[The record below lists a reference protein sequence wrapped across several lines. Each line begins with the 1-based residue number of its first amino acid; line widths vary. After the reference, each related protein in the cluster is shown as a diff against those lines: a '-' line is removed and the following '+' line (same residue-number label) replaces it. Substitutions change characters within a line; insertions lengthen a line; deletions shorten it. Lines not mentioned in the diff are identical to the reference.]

1 MFSPAM
7 MVAMGPVVPSGMAFT
22 AAVPSMPI
30 RMALGMPVLEVL
42 VAATAVAMVAILG
55 RVIAATRSER
65 PPAVPDLAAAA

>member
-30 RMALGMPVLEVL
+30 RMALGLPVVEVM
-42 VAATAVAMVAILG
+42 VAAVAVAMVAILG
-55 RVIAATRSER
+55 RVIAATRSR
-65 PPAVPDLAAAA
+65 QAPAVPDFAAAA

>member
-30 RMALGMPVLEVL
+30 RMALGIPVLEL
-42 VAATAVAMVAILG
+42 AGAAVAIAMVAILG

-65 PPAVPDLAAAA
+65 APAVRRLAAAA

>member
-30 RMALGMPVLEVL
+30 RMALGIPVLEL
-42 VAATAVAMVAILG
+42 AGAAVAIAMVAILG

>member
-30 RMALGMPVLEVL
+30 RMALAMPVLEVV
-42 VAATAVAMVAILG
+42 VAAVAVAMVAILG